1 MLSLNGYR
9 LLKKDLEQSADDL
22 RKTLTVKPY
31 IPKVFVNPRA
41 VPKYSVFKEVS
52 DAFYLPKHFGIE
64 TFGEPKE
71 TTRDVAET
79 PSEFWEFAGTLRPQ
93 QLPVVNSVLLPEA
106 HDGVVSLHTGGG
118 KTVCALYI
126 ASRLRL
132 PTLVIVH
139 NTFLRDQWEER
150 VRMFLPKARIGRIQG
165 DACEIEGR
173 DVIIAMLQTLSM
185 KDIPIVAFKPIGL
198 VIVDECHHIASEV
211 FVQALPKVTSKYMIG
226 LSATPQR
233 KDGLM
238 YVVNWFLGP
247 LLYNSDSGDKKD
259 SDIRVEV
266 YEYPNTDP
274 EFNRIIYNTQ
284 GVMFTTLMVNK
295 LAECEHRTRWL
306 VNILGDVLEE
316 DARRQILVLTDRVQ
330 HSKDILAA
338 LPPALQEKACILSQ
352 SLSSAK
358 RSEYCVSKTILIATY
373 AMCKEGFDVPTLNT
387 LLMATPRPDIDQI
400 VGRILRVEKSA
411 RKTHPLILDVVDPQF
426 RRQFQERLVL
436 YKKRCYT
443 ITKMELPLSE
453 HALPA
458 LTL

>member
-1 MLSLNGYR
+1 
-9 LLKKDLEQSADDL
+9 
-22 RKTLTVKPY
+22 
-31 IPKVFVNPRA
+31 
-41 VPKYSVFKEVS
+41 
-52 DAFYLPKHFGIE
+52 
-64 TFGEPKE
+64 
-71 TTRDVAET
+71 
-79 PSEFWEFAGTLRPQ
+79 
-93 QLPVVNSVLLPEA
+93 
-106 HDGVVSLHTGGG
+106 
-118 KTVCALYI
+118 
-126 ASRLRL
+126 
-132 PTLVIVH
+132 
-139 NTFLRDQWEER
+139 
-150 VRMFLPKARIGRIQG
+150 MFLPKARIGRIQG